1 MNANP
6 ETGVVGRQQRYYEM
20 PAAIAGVVV
29 WGAVAASEGA
39 VVGLKYVWI
48 LALGVWLGMFC
59 VLMRVRVRGSTFSV
73 RGSTFIFALM
83 WRTVDLGSL
92 ASIGWKRTGGA
103 ASRGTIFV
111 RDRSGHL
118 VRVPVGRIDN
128 IDVWGRALLDAASAS
143 HAEVDPKARH
153 LLEGAG
159 APTTRR
165 QTS

>member
-1 MNANP
+1 MNADP
-6 ETGVVGRQQRYYEM
+6 QTGVIGTQQRYYEM

-29 WGAVAASEGA
+29 WGAVAASEGP

-48 LALGVWLGMFC
+48 LALGIWLGMFC
-59 VLMRVRVRGSTFSV
+59 VLMRVRVRGSTFGV
-73 RGSTFIFALM
+73 RGSTFIFALN

-118 VRVPVGRIDN
+118 VRVPVGRLDG
-128 IDVWGRALLDAASAS
+128 IDVWGQTLLDAAAAS

-159 APTTRR
+159 APLTTG
-165 QTS
+165 QT

>member
-1 MNANP
+1 MT
-6 ETGVVGRQQRYYEM
+6 TGAPTVVVGRQQRYYEM

-29 WGAVAASEGA
+29 WGAVAATEGPA
-39 VVGLKYVWI
+39 VGLKYVWI

-59 VLMRVRVRGSTFSV
+59 VLMRVHVRGSTFAV
-73 RGSTFIFALM
+73 RGSTFIFALI

-111 RDRSGHL
+111 RDRGGHL
-118 VRVPVGRIDN
+118 VRVPVGRLDG
-128 IDVWGRALLDAASAS
+128 IDVWGPALLDAAAAS
-143 HAEVDPKARH
+143 HAEVEPKARH

-159 APTTRR
+159 APAGSRR
-165 QTS
+165 